1 MRRLPA
7 AVTAAAA
14 LILAASAATVAH
26 PGPWHWPL
34 QKVMQRIDGKRI
46 QIDGRVVRIDSE
58 TTLCSGLG
66 RAVRQ
71 RGIRAWKHF
80 DCTYSVFVA
89 GHGIYD
95 CELRVHVLGLRK
107 YRITNARWT
116 SGAP

>member
-7 AVTAAAA
+7 AATAAAT
-14 LILAASAATVAH
+14 LFLAAPGAAVAH
-26 PGPWHWPL
+26 LGHWHWPL
-34 QKVMQRIDGKRI
+34 QKVMQRIDGARI
-46 QIDGRVVRIDSE
+46 HIGGRVVRIDSE

-66 RAVRQ
+66 RAVPQ

-89 GHGIYD
+89 GRGIYD
-95 CELRVHVLGLRK
+95 CEFRVHVLGLRK
-107 YRITNARWT
+107 FLITNARWT